1 MAVAAAVKTS
11 AVTTD
16 PGEETAQRT
25 SDPSCHERHETAAA
39 VADASSAADMA
50 GRRIERAPVKAAA
63 TMTVV
68 RLEVLGRCWTGGDGR
83 TAAVAVRNGAVD
95 VPALLRHLFAS
106 TVFQPVWRQVLARGR
121 AAHAPFLSVGVPA
134 SSRDVRT
141 VLAERQPAV
150 AGLEVQELGWHHRHP

>member
-1 MAVAAAVKTS
+1 MHPRAWELEGQEAAHGRRVPEPGRVAVAAAVKTS

-25 SDPSCHERHETAAA
+25 SDPSCHGRHETAAA

-50 GRRIERAPVKAAA
+50 GRRRIERAPVKAAA

-68 RLEVLGRCWTGGDGR
+68 HLEVLGRCWTGGDGR

-106 TVFQPVWRQVLARGR
+106 TVFQPV
-121 AAHAPFLSVGVPA
+121 
-134 SSRDVRT
+134 
-141 VLAERQPAV
+141 
-150 AGLEVQELGWHHRHP
+150 